1 MALES
6 KAVAYLTDIKIL
18 TFIPSPLKSRQDASC
33 SKNKYKKYLIWTYFT
48 ETNCSVF
55 DIFKIQDE
63 ILRCNFKFLSKLF
76 THFSRRVKSAKK
88 KPITYGQKHRE
99 G

>member
-33 SKNKYKKYLIWTYFT
+33 SKNKYKEYLIWTYFT

-55 DIFKIQDE
+55 DIFKIKYCAVTSSSYQSCSLIFPGE
-63 ILRCNFKFLSKLF
+63 
-76 THFSRRVKSAKK
+76 
-88 KPITYGQKHRE
+88 
-99 G
+99 